1 MKAPL
6 VHPGFHPSR
15 RRQSGSSGWGRHL

>member
-6 VHPGFHPSR
+6 EHPGFHPSR
-15 RRQSGSSGWGRHL
+15 RR